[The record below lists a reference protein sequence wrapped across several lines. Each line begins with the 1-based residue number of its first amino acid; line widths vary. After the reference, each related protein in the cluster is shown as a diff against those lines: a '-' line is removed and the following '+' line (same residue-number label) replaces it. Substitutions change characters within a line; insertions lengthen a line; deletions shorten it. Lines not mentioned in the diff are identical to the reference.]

1 MNKIFLCFISH
12 NHSHSHKS
20 LRDSLA
26 TDDVKYKSYGARGR
40 IRRDR
45 DPLSNYASS
54 ASYLPGYESRHNFSL
69 GSSAPS
75 KYGGYDSYDGY
86 SLPLPSSLA
95 SSYSNKY
102 LDNQYRLHRSPGKY
116 QQQHYYSSSLEPRS
130 IFSSSF
136 DPKASYI
143 SDMESREFGS
153 HVDMIQS
160 LQLRSSL
167 TDQHGEPGLLSNTAR
182 KSHLTDFLLKSDL
195 QLSIDNPLLSPET
208 FNVSRVEDL
217 TDNIMMQISFIF
229 PS

>member
-1 MNKIFLCFISH
+1 M
-12 NHSHSHKS
+12 
-20 LRDSLA
+20 A

-40 IRRDR
+40 SRRERDR

-54 ASYLPGYESRHNFSL
+54 ASYLPGYESRHQFSL
-69 GSSAPS
+69 GASAPS
-75 KYGGYDSYDGY
+75 KYGGYDSHDGY
-86 SLPLPSSLA
+86 PLPSSLP

-102 LDNQYRLHRSPGKY
+102 LENQYRPHRTQGKY
-116 QQQHYYSSSLEPRS
+116 QPFYSSSLEPRS

-167 TDQHGEPGLLSNTAR
+167 TDQHSEAGLLSNPAR
-182 KSHLTDFLLKSDL
+182 KPHLTDFLLKSDL
-195 QLSIDNPLLSPET
+195 QLSLDNPLLSSET
-208 FNVSRVEDL
+208 FNVSRVEEL
-217 TDNIMMQISFIF
+217 TDNNIMMQISFIL
-229 PS
+229 PP

>member
-1 MNKIFLCFISH
+1 MKKLFLCFI
-12 NHSHSHKS
+12 SHKS

-75 KYGGYDSYDGY
+75 KYGGYDSYDGH
-86 SLPLPSSLA
+86 SLPLPSSLP

-116 QQQHYYSSSLEPRS
+116 QHYYSSSLEPRS
-130 IFSSSF
+130 ILSSSF

-195 QLSIDNPLLSPET
+195 QLSIDNPLLSSET

>member
-1 MNKIFLCFISH
+1 M
-12 NHSHSHKS
+12 
-20 LRDSLA
+20 A

-40 IRRDR
+40 IRRERDR

-75 KYGGYDSYDGY
+75 KYGGYDSYDGFT
-86 SLPLPSSLA
+86 LA
-95 SSYSNKY
+95 PSYSNKY
-102 LDNQYRLHRSPGKY
+102 LEEQYRPHRAPGKH
-116 QQQHYYSSSLEPRS
+116 QPFYSSSVEPRS

-167 TDQHGEPGLLSNTAR
+167 TEQHSEAGLLANTAR
-182 KSHLTDFLLKSDL
+182 KPQLTDFLLKSDL
-195 QLSIDNPLLSPET
+195 QLSLDTPLLSPET
-208 FNVSRVEDL
+208 FNVSRVEEL
-217 TDNIMMQISFIF
+217 TDNNIMMQISFIL
-229 PS
+229 PP

>member
-1 MNKIFLCFISH
+1 MRKIFLCFI
-12 NHSHSHKS
+12 SHKS

-40 IRRDR
+40 SRRERDR

-54 ASYLPGYESRHNFSL
+54 ASYLPGYESRHHFSL

-86 SLPLPSSLA
+86 PLPSSLP

-102 LDNQYRLHRSPGKY
+102 LENQYRPHRTQGKY
-116 QQQHYYSSSLEPRS
+116 QPFYSSSLEPRS

-167 TDQHGEPGLLSNTAR
+167 TDQHSEAGLLSNPAR
-182 KSHLTDFLLKSDL
+182 KPHLTDFLLKSDL
-195 QLSIDNPLLSPET
+195 QLSLDNPLLSSET
-208 FNVSRVEDL
+208 FNVSRVEEL